1 MKDRW
6 GDPPHVTS
14 PIWGPPTACK
24 QALDIKV
31 ERVLTFAYTLDLRY
45 IDSVLFKRV
54 KFTLVRREKFRD
66 SGKSP

>member
-1 MKDRW
+1 MKGRW

-14 PIWGPPTACK
+14 PIWGPPPACK
-24 QALDIKV
+24 QALDVKV

-45 IDSVLFKRV
+45 IDSVLFKCV

>member
-14 PIWGPPTACK
+14 PIWGPPPTCK
-24 QALDIKV
+24 QALDVKV